1 MRPVTL
7 TLHNVCQHLDRVF
20 VFEPGITGIVGR
32 NGSGKSNLLQALFF
46 SLTGKTGDDF
56 TKSDLKNWDASTAHT
71 ILEFDHD
78 GHRYFL
84 RRNIHNTTV
93 SLSGDALDK
102 TLNGGVANET
112 MESIMGM
119 SASHAYETCWTPQGS
134 LTSVLTMTHASRI
147 AFFQRLAN
155 IRKAETIRGM
165 LSSALSKLVNFPDR
179 VEEIQ
184 DLETALKEELLQ
196 QEEARVSGEALEV
209 LNTEYQGKLS
219 DIQAVLGLPTEAMYT
234 GLVERSEGDVTVAQ
248 AAYDS
253 FWAANQLQDLDPVE
267 PPSPESQEK
276 ADRYL
281 HLQSAQD
288 RRQTAV
294 ETLAKFDDVV
304 PSEVEEP
311 RELRQL
317 YDNATDAVTEATPRY
332 QLAKRGKCPT
342 CDREYDFGIG
352 GQRDILTEFQSLTDK
367 LTEAQENIS
376 KAEDAYSTYRD
387 AKDRFDL
394 QRSGAEAI
402 QKSAQTEIDTIGEI
416 SFDIDAH
423 NAHTVRYQAYAQEL
437 SRRQGID
444 SQLRALQGALD
455 KAKLTMEQAELTRYA
470 SDSVRGKADEFML
483 NYRGLQT
490 TRAQTASRLG
500 GLKESVE
507 AKQSL
512 IDTYRVEQDKRES
525 TAHVRV
531 LFERSREVLHRDT
544 LPTLVMQ
551 KMLQGLN
558 ALLDNYLAVFDT
570 EFTTYINENFE
581 FMSTFGSH
589 TDKPVRHL
597 SGGQKVALALA
608 FKFAV
613 SELLANQ
620 IPLLSLD
627 EPTVWLD
634 DINKPRLVELLEKA
648 AEVAEAGVY
657 VLVATHEPLLY
668 PAFSQIE
675 DVSLTEKAIY
685 RNIKGAGLC

>member
-56 TKSDLKNWDASTAHT
+56 TKADLKNWDASTAHT

-184 DLETALKEELLQ
+184 DLETALKEGRLQ
-196 QEEARVSGEALEV
+196 QEEARVSGEKLEV

-234 GLVERSEGDVTVAQ
+234 GLVARAEGDVTVAQ
-248 AAYDS
+248 ATYDS
-253 FWAANQLQDLDPVE
+253 FWAANQLQDFDPID
-267 PPSPESQEK
+267 PPSPEDQEK
-276 ADRYL
+276 AAQYVQ
-281 HLQSAQD
+281 LQSAVD
-288 RRQTAV
+288 RRQQAV
-294 ETLAKFDDVV
+294 DALAKIDTEV
-304 PSEVEEP
+304 PVEVEEP
-311 RELRQL
+311 RELRQM
-317 YDNATDAVTEATPRY
+317 YDNANDAVTEATPRY
-332 QLAKRGKCPT
+332 QLAERGKCPT
-342 CDREYDFGIG
+342 CDREYDFGTG
-352 GQRDILTEFQSLTDK
+352 GPREILAEFQSLTDQLK
-367 LTEAQENIS
+367 EVREQLST
-376 KAEDAYSTYRD
+376 AEDAYSTYRGVR
-387 AKDRFDL
+387 DRFDQ
-394 QRSGAEAI
+394 QRSSAEAI
-402 QKSAQTEIDTIGEI
+402 QKSAQAEIDTMSTGEI

-512 IDTYRVEQDKRES
+512 IDTYRVEQDKRDS

-531 LFERSREVLHRDT
+531 LFERAREVLHRDV

-558 ALLDNYLAVFDT
+558 AFLDNYLAVFDT

-613 SELLANQ
+613 SQLLAKE
-620 IPLLSLD
+620 IPFESFD
-627 EPTVWLD
+627 EPTDSLD
-634 DINKPRLVELLEKA
+634 DINKPRLVDLLEKA
-648 AEVAEAGVY
+648 REVAGECVY
-657 VLVATHEPLLY
+657 ILIATHEPLLY
-668 PAFSQIE
+668 PAFSRIE
-675 DVSLTEKAIY
+675 DVS
-685 RNIKGAGLC
+685 

>member
-1 MRPVTL
+1 
-7 TLHNVCQHLDRVF
+7 LHNVCQHLDRVF

-56 TKSDLKNWDASTAHT
+56 TKADLKNWDASTAHT

-112 MESIMGM
+112 VESIMGM

-134 LTSVLTMTHASRI
+134 LTNVLTMTHASRI
-147 AFFQRLAN
+147 SFFQRLAN

-165 LSSALSKLVNFPDR
+165 LGSALSKLVNFPDR
-179 VEEIQ
+179 IEEIQ
-184 DLETALKEELLQ
+184 DLETALSEGLLQ

-219 DIQAVLGLPTEAMYT
+219 DIQAVLGSPTEAMYK
-234 GLVERSEGDVTVAQ
+234 GMVEHSKGDVTVAQ

-253 FWAANQLQDLDPVE
+253 FWAANQLQDLDAVD
-267 PPSPESQEK
+267 PPSLEDQEK
-276 ADRYL
+276 ASQYVQM
-281 HLQSAQD
+281 QSAVA
-288 RRQTAV
+288 RRQQAV
-294 ETLAKFDDVV
+294 DALAKIDTEV
-304 PSEVEEP
+304 PVEVEEP
-311 RELRQL
+311 RELRQM
-317 YDNATDAVTEATPRY
+317 YDNANDAVTEATPRY
-332 QLAKRGKCPT
+332 QLAERGKCPT
-342 CDREYDFGIG
+342 CDREYDFGTG
-352 GQRDILTEFQSLTDK
+352 GPREILAEFQSLTDQLK
-367 LTEAQENIS
+367 EVREQLST
-376 KAEDAYSTYRD
+376 AEDAYSTYRGVR
-387 AKDRFDL
+387 DRFDQ
-394 QRSGAEAI
+394 QRSSAEAI
-402 QKSAQTEIDTIGEI
+402 QKSAQAEIDTMSTGEI

-512 IDTYRVEQDKRES
+512 IDTYRVEQDKRDS

-668 PAFSQIE
+668 PAFSRME
-675 DVSLTEKAIY
+675 DVS
-685 RNIKGAGLC
+685 

>member
-7 TLHNVCQHLDRVF
+7 TLHNVCQHIDRVF

-56 TKSDLKNWDASTAHT
+56 TKADLKNWDAVAAHT

-134 LTSVLTMTHASRI
+134 LTNVLTMTHASRI

-165 LSSALSKLVNFPDR
+165 LGSALSKLVNFPDR
-179 VEEIQ
+179 IEEIQ
-184 DLETALKEELLQ
+184 DLETALKEGLLQ
-196 QEEARVSGEALEV
+196 QEEARVSGEKLEV

-219 DIQAVLGLPTEAMYT
+219 DIQTVLGLPTETMYKDT
-234 GLVERSEGDVTVAQ
+234 LARAEGDVTVAQ

-253 FWAANQLQDLDPVE
+253 FWAANQLQDVDPVD
-267 PPSPESQEK
+267 PPSPEDQKK
-276 ADRYL
+276 AAEYVQI
-281 HLQSAQD
+281 QSAVD
-288 RRQTAV
+288 RRQQAV
-294 ETLAKFDDVV
+294 DALAKIDTEV
-304 PSEVEEP
+304 PVEVEEP
-311 RELRQL
+311 RELRQMF
-317 YDNATDAVTEATPRY
+317 DNANDAVTEATPRY
-332 QLAKRGKCPT
+332 QLAERGKCPT
-342 CDREYDFGIG
+342 CDREYDFGTG
-352 GQRDILTEFQSLTDK
+352 GPREILAEFQSLTDRLK
-367 LTEAQENIS
+367 EVREQLST
-376 KAEDAYSTYRD
+376 AEDAYSTYRGVR
-387 AKDRFDL
+387 DRFDQ
-394 QRSGAEAI
+394 QRSSAEAI
-402 QKSAQTEIDTIGEI
+402 QKSAQAEIDTLSTGEP
-416 SFDIDAH
+416 SFDIEAH

-455 KAKLTMEQAELTRYA
+455 KAKLSMTQAEQLRYA
-470 SDSVRGKADEFML
+470 SDSVREKADEFML

-490 TRAQTASRLG
+490 TRAQTALKIG

-507 AKQSL
+507 AKQTL
-512 IDTYRVEQDKRES
+512 IDTYRVEQDKRDS
-525 TAHVRV
+525 TSHVRV

-648 AEVAEAGVY
+648 AEVAQAGVY

-668 PAFSQIE
+668 PAFSRIE
-675 DVSLTEKAIY
+675 DVS
-685 RNIKGAGLC
+685 